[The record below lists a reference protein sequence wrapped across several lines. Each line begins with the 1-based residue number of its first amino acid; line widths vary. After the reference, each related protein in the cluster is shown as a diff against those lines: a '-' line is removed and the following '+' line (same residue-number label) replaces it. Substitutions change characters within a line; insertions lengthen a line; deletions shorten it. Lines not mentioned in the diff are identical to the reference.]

1 MKPVLLSIFCS
12 ILILNACS
20 TIEKTQK
27 AYEPS
32 MWSTSDPLT
41 IPYNIRLA
49 QFEKG
54 NLVIN
59 PSFENGSVLAGSPA
73 KTFNIAGMV
82 DAMVIIPNERYRK
95 KFHEFAHRYQINKVN
110 VFAAAAIEAKT

>member
-1 MKPVLLSIFCS
+1 MKPVFLSIFCS

-27 AYEPS
+27 VYGPS
-32 MWSTSDPLT
+32 KWSTSDPLT
-41 IPYNIRLA
+41 IPYNIRLS

-73 KTFNIAGMV
+73 NTFKLKGWEKAVRM
-82 DAMVIIPNERYRK
+82 
-95 KFHEFAHRYQINKVN
+95 
-110 VFAAAAIEAKT
+110 

>member
-1 MKPVLLSIFCS
+1 MKPVLLSFFCS

-27 AYEPS
+27 TYKPS
-32 MWSTSDPLT
+32 PWSASDPLS
-41 IPYNIRLA
+41 IPYDTRLA

-59 PSFENGSVLAGSPA
+59 PSFENGSV
-73 KTFNIAGMV
+73 IAGDPV
-82 DAMVIIPNERYRK
+82 NTFTLEGW
-95 KFHEFAHRYQINKVN
+95 EKVGQN
-110 VFAAAAIEAKT
+110 VEHLLSQQV

>member
-1 MKPVLLSIFCS
+1 MKPVFLSILCS

-27 AYEPS
+27 TYRPS
-32 MWSTSDPLT
+32 PWSTSDPLS
-41 IPYNIRLA
+41 IPYDTRLE

-59 PSFENGSVLAGSPA
+59 PSFENGSV
-73 KTFNIAGMV
+73 IAG
-82 DAMVIIPNERYRK
+82 DPANTFILEGW
-95 KFHEFAHRYQINKVN
+95 EKVGQN
-110 VFAAAAIEAKT
+110 VEWVTQDSGLNAVKEKGSRTG